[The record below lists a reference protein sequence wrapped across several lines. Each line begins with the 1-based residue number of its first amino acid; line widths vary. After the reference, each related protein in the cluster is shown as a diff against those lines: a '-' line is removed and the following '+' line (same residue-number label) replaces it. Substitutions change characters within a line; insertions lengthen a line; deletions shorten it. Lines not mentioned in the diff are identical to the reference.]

1 MRSRTL
7 LGASLVGALLVCSAF
22 AAEGLKSGPQ
32 VGSTKLNPFN
42 PLNVTG
48 SQAGTKACQV

>member
-1 MRSRTL
+1 MLGVSLALVL
-7 LGASLVGALLVCSAF
+7 LAGSAL

-32 VGSTKLNPFN
+32 VGSKNLPPFN

-48 SQAGTKACQV
+48 AQAGSRACQV